1 MILDVI
7 FGLVLLAAFYNG
19 YTKGILY
26 SVFSLVAIVLG
37 IILAMNFSTAASI
50 WLHNNFNIPRMI
62 MPVLSFILIVLAV
75 VGAVK
80 LVAYLVEKFL
90 KALMLNFV
98 NKLAGGLLWSFIATL
113 LFSVL
118 VFFIAKAG
126 FLTDNLVQSSQ
137 TYNYIVPLGPK
148 SLELLQ
154 AAIPLFKESFYLLND
169 SVREIAP
176 IK

>member
-1 MILDVI
+1 MILDII

-26 SVFSLVAIVLG
+26 SVLSLVAIILG

-50 WLHNNFNIPRMI
+50 WLHNSFNIPTII
-62 MPVLSFILIVLAV
+62 MPVLSFILIVVAV
-75 VGAVK
+75 VAAVK

-90 KALMLNFV
+90 KALMLNFI
-98 NKLAGGLLWSFIATL
+98 NKLAGGVLWSFIATL
-113 LFSVL
+113 LFSIL
-118 VFFIAKAG
+118 VFFVAKAG
-126 FLTDNLVQSSQ
+126 FLTDNLIASSQ

-148 SLELLQ
+148 SLELVQTL
-154 AAIPLFKESFYLLND
+154 IPMLKESFNLLNET
-169 SVREIAP
+169 VQEIAP